1 MSTPVKLISL
11 HQREAHERT
20 WTPFFTEKVKSL
32 GDYTRYENTVEWSDD
47 QKAEKIREADV
58 LLTGWD
64 APAVPE
70 ELSENPG
77 RLRYICHIHGEIRRL
92 ISRKIVSSPILV
104 SNWGPAPGPGVAEGA
119 MTMLLASLKM
129 IPAHVTEKR
138 AGQWQIKQK
147 EWAGTLRNLRVG
159 IYGMGVIGKEVVK
172 LLTPF
177 GSRLKG
183 FDPYAKDWPEA
194 VERLPSLDDL
204 FAEVDAVVVTAGLN
218 EETRRSVAADQL
230 ARLPNGGIVVNV
242 ARGAIIDQTALLAE
256 VRAGRLR
263 AGLDVLDT
271 DGKDW
276 MEPDDADRQLPNLL
290 LTGHSVSFSPWNH
303 SLPGNENLLVP
314 FQEICLENLRL
325 FRDGEEPRYCFTSE
339 RYDLST

>member
-1 MSTPVKLISL
+1 MSGPIKIISL
-11 HQREAHERT
+11 HQREANERT
-20 WTPFFTEKVKSL
+20 WTPYFTRQVESL
-32 GDYTRYENTVEWSDD
+32 GDYTRYENIAEWSDG

-64 APAVPE
+64 ASSVPA

-77 RLRYICHIHGEIRRL
+77 RLRYICHIHGEIRRI
-92 ISRKIVSSPILV
+92 ISRELISSPILV

-119 MTMLLASLKM
+119 MTLLLSSLKM

-147 EWAGTLRNLRVG
+147 EWGGTLRNLRVG
-159 IYGMGVIGKEVVK
+159 VYGMGVIGREVVK

-177 GSRLKG
+177 GSCLKG
-183 FDPYAKDWPEA
+183 FDPYAGNWPETVQRMA
-194 VERLPSLDDL
+194 SLNDL
-204 FAEVDAVVVTAGLN
+204 FAEIDALIVTAGLN
-218 EETRRSVAADQL
+218 EETRHSVAAEQL
-230 ARLPNGGIVVNV
+230 ARLPDGGIVINV
-242 ARGAIIDQTALLAE
+242 ARGAIIDQNALLAE
-256 VRAGRLR
+256 VRDGRLR

-314 FQEICLENLRL
+314 FQEICLENLRR
-325 FRDGEEPRYCFTSE
+325 FRDGEEPLYCFTPE